1 MIDWQELCEG
11 ALNQSKTEKYANF
24 SDVFP
29 TDYDV
34 DEDPFGDFVPKL
46 YTIDTRSG
54 QVWHATTLLHVLYIM
69 PLILQIHAFER
80 TRCDVCV
87 LAHVELKAR
96 TYVTWVMHEAFM

>member
-1 MIDWQELCEG
+1 MLDWQELCEG
-11 ALNQSKTEKYANF
+11 ALNQSKTEKYADF

-54 QVWHATTLLHVLYIM
+54 QVCMLYNTFVY
-69 PLILQIHAFER
+69 ILYYMYIS
-80 TRCDVCV
+80 
-87 LAHVELKAR
+87 
-96 TYVTWVMHEAFM
+96 